1 MIIGADTGYFINYVS
16 NHPRA
21 LQIWQELEAGQ
32 HILIVSTLTIN
43 ELFVYFYRRGIPQER
58 VQRLLSLLQETSQI
72 ELTPVSVPIAVRSA
86 PYRHSLGLSTVD
98 AVILATF
105 VETGC
110 ELMVTADSDFK
121 TARHQQV
128 IPIELLT

>member
-1 MIIGADTGYFINYVS
+1 VLIQATSLAKRVIT
-16 NHPRA
+16 RA
-21 LQIWQELEAGQ
+21 LQIWHELQAGQ
-32 HILIVSTLTIN
+32 HIMIVSTLTIN
-43 ELFVYFYRRGIPQER
+43 EAFVYSYRRGFSQER
-58 VQRLLSLLQETSQI
+58 IHRWLALIQEMSRI
-72 ELTPVSVPIAVRSA
+72 ELIPVSVPIAIRSA

>member
-1 MIIGADTGYFINYVS
+1 MLIQATSLAKRVIT
-16 NHPRA
+16 RA
-21 LQIWQELEAGQ
+21 LYKSGTNSKLVSTLW
-32 HILIVSTLTIN
+32 IVSTLTIN
-43 ELFVYFYRRGIPQER
+43 EAFVYSYRRGFSQER
-58 VQRLLSLLQETSQI
+58 IHRWLALIQEMSRI
-72 ELTPVSVPIAVRSA
+72 ELIPVSVPIAIRSA
-86 PYRHSLGLSTVD
+86 PFRHSLGLSTVD

>member
-1 MIIGADTGYFINYVS
+1 MIIGADTGYFISQAS

-21 LQIWQELEAGQ
+21 LQIWHELQAGQ
-32 HILIVSTLTIN
+32 HIMIVSTLNIN
-43 ELFVYFYRRGIPQER
+43 EAFVYSYRRGFSQER
-58 VQRLLSLLQETSQI
+58 
-72 ELTPVSVPIAVRSA
+72 
-86 PYRHSLGLSTVD
+86 LGLSTVD

-110 ELMVTADSDFK
+110 ELVVTADSDFK

>member
-1 MIIGADTGYFINYVS
+1 VLIQATSLAKRVIT
-16 NHPRA
+16 RA
-21 LQIWQELEAGQ
+21 LYKSGTNSKLVSTLW
-32 HILIVSTLTIN
+32 IVSTLTIN
-43 ELFVYFYRRGIPQER
+43 EAFVYSYRRGFSQER
-58 VQRLLSLLQETSQI
+58 IHRWLALIQEMSRI
-72 ELTPVSVPIAVRSA
+72 ELIPVSVPIAIRSA

>member
-1 MIIGADTGYFINYVS
+1 VLIQATSLAKRVIT
-16 NHPRA
+16 RA
-21 LQIWQELEAGQ
+21 LYKSGTNSKLVSTLW
-32 HILIVSTLTIN
+32 IVSTLTIN
-43 ELFVYFYRRGIPQER
+43 EAFVYSYRRGFSQER
-58 VQRLLSLLQETSQI
+58 IHRWLALIQEMSRI
-72 ELTPVSVPIAVRSA
+72 ELIPVSVPIAIRSA
-86 PYRHSLGLSTVD
+86 PFRHSLGLSTVD

>member
-1 MIIGADTGYFINYVS
+1 MLIQATSLAKRVIT
-16 NHPRA
+16 RA
-21 LQIWQELEAGQ
+21 LYKSGTNSKLVSTLW
-32 HILIVSTLTIN
+32 IVSTLTIN
-43 ELFVYFYRRGIPQER
+43 EAFVYSYRRGFSQER
-58 VQRLLSLLQETSQI
+58 IHRWLALIQEMSRI
-72 ELTPVSVPIAVRSA
+72 ELIPVSVPIAIRSA